1 MFPHWHDYQLTL
13 LDPRQTAQL
22 LFLPSFESPSETCYY
37 SPNYWFTGIRSMVI
51 YTNKK
56 RDKTPKAKFVSPEEF
71 WTKERKERARR
82 SQGPV
87 PNEEEFLRF
96 MHEAMGHKHKLRREP

>member
-1 MFPHWHDYQLTL
+1 
-13 LDPRQTAQL
+13 
-22 LFLPSFESPSETCYY
+22 
-37 SPNYWFTGIRSMVI
+37 MVT

-56 RDKTPKAKFVSPEEF
+56 RDRTPKAKFVSPEEF

-96 MHEAMGHKHKLRREP
+96 MHEAMGHEHKIRREPEAKQREEEATSVGQQDTKPK